1 MSEKPNDEKEIHMTT
16 IEADRLELHQA
27 AINSLGKRP
36 ADTLMEH
43 LPPVGWGDVARKQD
57 LDELEK
63 RIDLRFAVTKQNLDE
78 LEKRIDMRFAATKKN
93 LDELEKRIGLRF
105 VAVDQALANHGKQ
118 MSGIVHGMWTMGGI
132 MAAGFF
138 GLTAAII
145 TKL

>member
-1 MSEKPNDEKEIHMTT
+1 MTT
-16 IEADRLELHQA
+16 IEADRLKLHQA
-27 AINSLGKRP
+27 AINSLGKEP

-43 LPPVGWGDVARKQD
+43 LPPVGWGDVATKQD
-57 LDELEK
+57 LDALEKRMDLRFAATEQNLDELEK
-63 RIDLRFAVTKQNLDE
+63 RIDLRFA
-78 LEKRIDMRFAATKKN
+78 
-93 LDELEKRIGLRF
+93 
-105 VAVDQALANHGKQ
+105 AVNQTLTNHSEQ

>member
-27 AINSLGKRP
+27 AINSLGKKP
-36 ADTLMEH
+36 GDTLMEH

-57 LDELEK
+57 LDALEK
-63 RIDLRFAVTKQNLDE
+63 RIDLRFAVTKQ
-78 LEKRIDMRFAATKKN
+78 N